1 MSKFNNLINGDTPVF
16 VDFSAEWCQPCK
28 MMPPILKQVKKEM
41 GDKLRIIK
49 VDVDKNAAIAGR
61 YGIQNIPTF
70 LIFKKGN
77 VVFRQSG
84 VMQVNQIKSAV
95 KQFIE

>member
-1 MSKFNNLINGDTPVF
+1 MSKFNNLINGDIPVF
-16 VDFSAEWCQPCK
+16 IDFSAEWCQPCK

-41 GDKLRIIK
+41 GDKIRILKI
-49 VDVDKNAAIAGR
+49 DVDKNAAIAGR

-70 LIFKKGN
+70 LLFKNGE

-84 VMQVNQIKSAV
+84 VMQVNQIKSALDR
-95 KQFIE
+95 FIE